1 MTSPGERL
9 HIDGLRRV
17 MRARFEQ
24 FPRLSSATD
33 SPPIRRAA
41 VGIVLAPNEDGECC
55 YVFTQRALNLRRS
68 AGQYALPGGMLDAG
82 ETAVDAV
89 RREVAEEVGVQL
101 SAGTLLGELDELIT
115 LAGIAITPVVL
126 WSPSPVVLKPAP
138 DEVHAAWLV
147 PIAELDHPEAP
158 KMIRDS
164 HAPPES
170 APMILRMPV
179 RGEWIN
185 PPTAAVLYQFR
196 EVAMRGN
203 IVRVD
208 TITQPQWTRH

>member
-1 MTSPGERL
+1 
-9 HIDGLRRV
+9 
-17 MRARFEQ
+17 MRQRFDQ
-24 FPRLSSATD
+24 FPRQSSVAGAE
-33 SPPIRRAA
+33 PIRRAA
-41 VGIVLAPNEDGECC
+41 VGIVLAPNDDGACS

-89 RREVAEEVGVQL
+89 RREVAEEVGVEL
-101 SAGTLLGELDELIT
+101 PADTLLGELDEFIT
-115 LAGIAITPVVL
+115 LAGIAMTPVVL
-126 WSPSPVVLKPAP
+126 WSPSPIVLQPAP

-158 KMIRDS
+158 KMLRES
-164 HAPPES
+164 HAPPET

-196 EVAMRGN
+196 EVVMRGN

-208 TITQPQWTRH
+208 AVTQPQWTRH